1 MAIPKHL
8 RINESSPFKTNNK
21 KSVRK
26 TKMSEIVGKIKKID
40 QSLSRT
46 VAMFRQKNGKTPTEL
61 DLMKDSAAVPF
72 LTQRKRLVKQYQYL
86 KQESEFAE
94 NTYQTIVGD
103 NPVRRANQSFQ
114 GIGGGSPFS
123 GKREYHDTIST
134 PALSPIRR
142 VGTNSNKQG
151 TLWDPRFNAGDI
163 AVDPKIARY
172 YRRLTGGY

>member
-1 MAIPKHL
+1 MAIPKYL
-8 RINESSPFKTNNK
+8 KINETSPFKNNRK
-21 KSVRK
+21 KSARK
-26 TKMSEIVGKIKKID
+26 TKMSSIVEKIKIID

-46 VAMFRQKNGKTPTEL
+46 VAMFRQKTGKTPTEL

-94 NTYQTIVGD
+94 NTYQTIRGD
-103 NPVRRANQSFQ
+103 SPIRRANQSFQ

-123 GKREYHDTIST
+123 GKRSYQDTIST

-142 VGTNSNKQG
+142 VGTNTNKQG

-163 AVDPKIARY
+163 SVDPKIARY
-172 YRRLTGGY
+172 YKRLTGGY